1 MSLVAVSVVL
11 AAWSLLSRGRER
23 FRLTAPMVLEM
34 AGMAV
39 GFTTQDVLAATLN
52 TDTAQHT
59 AEIILA
65 VLLFVDATDVR
76 GGILGDD
83 PR

>member
-1 MSLVAVSVVL
+1 
-11 AAWSLLSRGRER
+11 
-23 FRLTAPMVLEM
+23 M

-76 GGILGDD
+76 GGILGDG